1 MDRLI
6 RAYHTIF
13 ITNPMYAYAFAIG
26 CVVIATLLRLAAG
39 VITTDVAPFV
49 TLFPAVL
56 LAAVLGGTGPGTLA
70 LVLSGASAWYFF
82 LEPLRSLEINTTATA
97 IDLVLFA
104 LCGAAMILVG
114 AVLQA
119 AVERADRTLQ
129 DVREGERRL
138 RAALEAG
145 HLGTISYNLA
155 QDRGRW
161 SPAFAKMIG
170 QPVTDM
176 SFSDWLELV
185 HPDDRHIAQTSLEEA
200 LATKTETYKTH
211 YRIVRPDKAVR
222 WLEFSV
228 TATRDGTGELIGL
241 DGFAVDVTDR
251 FREDERKQEIV
262 REMHH
267 RVKNVLAI
275 VQALAR
281 QTAHQAT
288 SLDGFLST
296 FQARLNALA
305 TTHDL
310 IVSHQGRGVALA
322 ELVKTET
329 APFETIAGSRIT
341 LDGPDLMLPSE
352 MITPLGLVIHE
363 LTTNAAKYGSLS
375 HRNGAVSVNWSTRT
389 NGGGPRLSVLW
400 RERGGPP
407 VVAPT
412 KAGFGSRLIS
422 RMIRNDLAGEIEFH
436 WLAQGLDCTFTVP
449 LAN

>member
-6 RAYHTIF
+6 KAYHAIF
-13 ITNPMYAYAFAIG
+13 ITNRTYAYAFAIG
-26 CVVIATLLRLAAG
+26 CVVVATLLRLGAG
-39 VITTDVAPFV
+39 LITTDVAPFV
-49 TLFPAVL
+49 TLFPAML
-56 LAAVLGGTGPGTLA
+56 LAAVLGGAGPGMLA
-70 LVLSGASAWYFF
+70 LVLSAVSAWYFF
-82 LEPLRSLEINTTATA
+82 LEPLRSLEVDTAATI
-97 IDLVLFA
+97 IDLTLFA
-104 LCGAAMILVG
+104 LCGAAMIIVG
-114 AVLQA
+114 KTLQA
-119 AVERADRTLQ
+119 AVVRADQTLQ
-129 DVREGERRL
+129 EVREGERRL

-145 HLGTISYNLA
+145 HLGTISYNLS

-161 SPAFAKMIG
+161 SPAFARMIG
-170 QPVTDM
+170 QPMTAM
-176 SFSDWLELV
+176 NFSEWLEIV

-211 YRIVRPDKAVR
+211 YRVVRPDKAVR

-228 TATRDGTGELIGL
+228 TATRDDAGTLIGL
-241 DGFAVDVTDR
+241 DGFALDVTDR

-288 SLDGFLST
+288 SLDSFLST
-296 FQARLNALA
+296 FAARLNALA

-310 IVSHQGRGVALA
+310 IVSNKGRGVSLT

-329 APFETIAGSRIT
+329 APFESIAASRIT

-375 HRNGAVSVNWSTRT
+375 HRNGAVSVSWSTRT

-407 VVAPT
+407 VTSPT

-422 RMIRNDLAGEIEFH
+422 RMIRNDLAGEIEYH

-449 LAN
+449 LTN